1 MSLFLHTQEIAS
13 VDKQQALIALG
24 RFKSCV
30 RTSLLLCDGY
40 ECQEK
45 EGTFLVAFASPRAA
59 VEWAL
64 KLQLALMRYSQ
75 KLPCCAVTCRVLLS
89 HVMLCSS
96 CAMLGLPV
104 IHVSRYAVPYAMLC
118 SAMPC
123 YAVPHC
129 TTDSML
135 DHPTL
140 CCAEPFAMLCHTTTP
155 PLQCTILNEF
165 MPLCAMLPHV
175 MLRHVMLC
183 CAVSG
188 HAVQLQCVML
198 FSAML
203 CYATLCYA
211 MLCYAMLCYAI
222 LCNAMPWG
230 VQGALG

>member
-1 MSLFLHTQEIAS
+1 
-13 VDKQQALIALG
+13 
-24 RFKSCV
+24 
-30 RTSLLLCDGY
+30 
-40 ECQEK
+40 
-45 EGTFLVAFASPRAA
+45 
-59 VEWAL
+59 
-64 KLQLALMRYSQ
+64 
-75 KLPCCAVTCRVLLS
+75 
-89 HVMLCSS
+89 MLC
-96 CAMLGLPV
+96 
-104 IHVSRYAVPYAMLC
+104 HMLC

-135 DHPTL
+135 DHLTL

-155 PLQCTILNEF
+155 PLQCTILYEF

-203 CYATLCYA
+203 CYAMLCCAMPYCA
-211 MLCYAMLCYAI
+211 MLCHGVCRV
-222 LCNAMPWG
+222 PWG
-230 VQGALG
+230 EALLSLEAAREKHDPTNGQVLTRGLSARVGIFHGPITRLCPHAVTGELLPIPTCCSICFLVVSSRLFCL